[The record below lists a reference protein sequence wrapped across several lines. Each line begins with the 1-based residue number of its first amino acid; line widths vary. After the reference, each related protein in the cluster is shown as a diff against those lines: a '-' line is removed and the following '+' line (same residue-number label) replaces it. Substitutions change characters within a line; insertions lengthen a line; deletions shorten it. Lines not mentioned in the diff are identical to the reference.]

1 MEQSKNITSLKV
13 RKDSIK
19 IIDTTAVI
27 NNAKT
32 VILVTE
38 KRNDSAVKET
48 NWIVSL
54 FIPIIIVIVGGVI
67 SHLINKGKTNSEI
80 RKIKGDTKKTD
91 VEIQK
96 LITENEKLKKSF
108 QPIVIATLQ
117 SIQDKVTPSKIDAL
131 KLLVQ
136 LKNELIHYEQQY
148 CEGDPVVPNLD
159 EFLRLMFFNFEP
171 SKYYRFKE
179 FHDNYSYLFPDNVF
193 EILKKIK
200 IKLSAFN
207 ETKKSFDSVC
217 DYTDEPSTV
226 DRKKFIEIIDL
237 YDNAILA
244 IRKDCHLD
252 TSFIHDFIEQN
263 K

>member
-1 MEQSKNITSLKV
+1 MDQLNKTMKSV
-13 RKDSIK
+13 KDSIK
-19 IIDTTAVI
+19 VIDTTAII

-32 VILVTE
+32 VILVQESSKKSMPKDTDWTTGLFLPILVAIGVGFVSYFFS
-38 KRNDSAVKET
+38 KR
-48 NWIVSL
+48 
-54 FIPIIIVIVGGVI
+54 
-67 SHLINKGKTNSEI
+67 
-80 RKIKGDTKKTD
+80 KTD
-91 VEIQK
+91 AEVKK
-96 LITENEKLKKSF
+96 LNIENENLKKSF

-148 CEGDPVVPNLD
+148 CEGDPIVPNLD

-200 IKLSAFN
+200 VKLSAFN